1 MPYRATL
8 SRDFPDAV
16 TYERYLARVEH
27 AVAPLGFDREHS
39 FAAVSVCRD
48 ELAQPIMHA
57 VTRRWDQPFNLGGL
71 GAMPSLGRTGW
82 RAALS
87 HVPDDSRGR
96 LIVFGLPHIGIDP
109 EGHIGESLRR
119 HQHRV
124 TPTCGAMVA
133 LLDSLG
139 RPTEPLPPGL
149 DDHEAERLRAV
160 ISDHA
165 DGLPQDLLEL
175 TRLAAEAV
183 ESEMWSELDALD
195 AHDDMDIAVMCG
207 IQIHLPDEVDH
218 IMSTAAAFQGADGVR
233 RPLEI

>member
-1 MPYRATL
+1 VTDLQTL
-8 SRDFPDAV
+8 ASDFSDAV
-16 TYERYLARVEH
+16 SYERYLARVER
-27 AVAPLGFDREHS
+27 AVGPLGFDREHT
-39 FAAVSVCRD
+39 FAAVSLCRD
-48 ELAQPIMHA
+48 ELAQPLVQA

-71 GAMPSLGRTGW
+71 GAVPSLGRTGW
-82 RAALS
+82 QAALS

-109 EGHIGESLRR
+109 DGGIGGSLRR

-133 LLDSLG
+133 LLASLG
-139 RPTEPLPPGL
+139 HPSEPLPPGL

-160 ISDHA
+160 IASHA
-165 DGLPQDLLEL
+165 ERLPEDLLEL
-175 TRLAAEAV
+175 TRLAARAV
-183 ESEMWSELDALD
+183 EVEMWAELDALE
-195 AHDDMDIAVMCG
+195 AHRDMDIVVLCG

-218 IMSTAAAFQGADGVR
+218 ILPTAAAFQGLDGER

>member
-8 SRDFPDAV
+8 SRDFPGAV
-16 TYERYLARVEH
+16 SYERYLARVTR
-27 AVAPLGFDREHS
+27 AVMPLGFDREHS

-48 ELAQPIMHA
+48 ELAQPLLQA

-71 GAMPSLGRTGW
+71 GAIPSLGRTGW

-87 HVPDDSRGR
+87 HVPDDTRGH

-109 EGHIGESLRR
+109 EGHVGESLRR

-139 RPTEPLPPGL
+139 RPAEPLPPGL
-149 DDHEAERLRAV
+149 EDHEAERLRTV
-160 ISDHA
+160 IAEHA
-165 DGLPQDLLEL
+165 DHLPADLLEL
-175 TRLAAEAV
+175 TRLAAKAV
-183 ESEMWSELDALD
+183 ETEMWSELNALE
-195 AHDDMDIAVMCG
+195 AFRAMDIVVMCG

-218 IMSTAAAFQGADGVR
+218 ILSTAAAFQGVDGER
-233 RPLEI
+233 RPLDL

>member
-8 SRDFPDAV
+8 SRDFPGAV
-16 TYERYLARVEH
+16 TYERYLARVSR
-27 AVAPLGFDREHS
+27 AVMPLGFDREHS

-48 ELAQPIMHA
+48 ELAQPLLQAIM
-57 VTRRWDQPFNLGGL
+57 RRWDQPFNLGGL
-71 GAMPSLGRTGW
+71 GAIPSLGRTGW

-87 HVPDDSRGR
+87 HVPDDTRGH

-139 RPTEPLPPGL
+139 RPAEPLPPGL
-149 DDHEAERLRAV
+149 EDHEAERLRTV
-160 ISDHA
+160 IAEHA
-165 DGLPQDLLEL
+165 DRLPEDLLEL
-175 TRLAAEAV
+175 TRLAAKAV
-183 ESEMWSELDALD
+183 ETEMWSELNALE
-195 AHDDMDIAVMCG
+195 AYRHMDIVVMCG

-218 IMSTAAAFQGADGVR
+218 ILSTAAASQGADGER
-233 RPLEI
+233 HPLDI

>member
-8 SRDFPDAV
+8 SRDFPGAV
-16 TYERYLARVEH
+16 TYERYLARVTR
-27 AVAPLGFDREHS
+27 AVMPLGFDREHS

-48 ELAQPIMHA
+48 ELAQPLLQA

-71 GAMPSLGRTGW
+71 GAIPSLGRTGW

-87 HVPDDSRGR
+87 HVPDDTRGH

-109 EGHIGESLRR
+109 EGHLGESLRR

-133 LLDSLG
+133 LLDSLE
-139 RPTEPLPPGL
+139 RPPEPLPPGL
-149 DDHEAERLRAV
+149 EDHEAERLRTV
-160 ISDHA
+160 IADHA
-165 DGLPQDLLEL
+165 DHLPADLLEL
-175 TRLAAEAV
+175 TRLAAKAV
-183 ESEMWSELDALD
+183 ETEMWSELNALG
-195 AHDDMDIAVMCG
+195 AHRSMDIVVMCG

-218 IMSTAAAFQGADGVR
+218 ILSTAAAFQGADGER
-233 RPLEI
+233 RPLDI